1 MLEKIVGKFGNY
13 VSGLAMAGVLYYGC
27 ATTGTR
33 DAYLCDKQRAEVNKM
48 IDKKLEQFRKEYE
61 TKLKQKEDSIK
72 QLQKQLEAEK
82 QCKEK
87 EVLIEKKSGNPYL
100 P

>member
-1 MLEKIVGKFGNY
+1 MELEKIVGKFGKY

-27 ATTGTR
+27 ATTGG
-33 DAYLCDKQRAEVNKM
+33 LCDRQKTEVNMM
-48 IDKKLEQFRKEYE
+48 INKRLEQFSKEYE
-61 TKLKQKEDSIK
+61 TKLKQYEDSIK
-72 QLQKQLEAEK
+72 QLKKQLEAEK
-82 QCKEK
+82 QCKEKEK